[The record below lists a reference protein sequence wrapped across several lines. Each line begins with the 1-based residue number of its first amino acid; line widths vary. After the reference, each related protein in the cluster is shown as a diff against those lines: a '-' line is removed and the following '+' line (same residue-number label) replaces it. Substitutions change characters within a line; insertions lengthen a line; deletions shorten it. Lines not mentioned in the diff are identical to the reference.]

1 MLAGTN
7 TQIEKKGTIF
17 PLETKQV
24 RLTMFPFGADVSFH
38 LSLTRR
44 STGIELIREMSG
56 AVVLLDIIAFFDRH

>member
-24 RLTMFPFGADVSFH
+24 KLRLTMTSYGKTV
-38 LSLTRR
+38 LSK
-44 STGIELIREMSG
+44 S
-56 AVVLLDIIAFFDRH
+56 VF